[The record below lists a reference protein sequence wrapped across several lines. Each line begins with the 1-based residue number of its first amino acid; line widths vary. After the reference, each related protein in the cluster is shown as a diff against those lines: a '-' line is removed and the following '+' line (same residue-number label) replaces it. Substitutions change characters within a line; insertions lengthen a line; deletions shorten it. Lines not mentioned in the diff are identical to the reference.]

1 MICYQFKTLYFNRNF
16 PLILQLHFNYFMQS
30 IRNIAIIAHVDH
42 GKTTLVDKILH
53 QTKQFRDHQ
62 QTGELILDNNELERE
77 RGITILAKN
86 VSVNY
91 KGTKINIIDT
101 PGHADFGG
109 EVERVL
115 NMADGVLLLV
125 DAFEGPMPQTRF
137 VLQKALNMGKKPI
150 VVINKVDKPNCRPDD
165 VHDAVFELFFNLEAT
180 EEQLNFPTVY
190 GSSKHGWMSKHWNE
204 PTTDITYLLDAIIEH
219 IPSPHIPEGNLQ
231 MMISSLDYSSYIGRI
246 AIGRILRQGIRIN
259 QPVTLVKRD
268 GSQVKSRVKEL
279 FTFEGLGKIKV
290 EQVEAGDICAVFG
303 LENFDIGDTIAD
315 FEAPEGLTPIQVDEP
330 TISMLFT
337 INNSPFF
344 GKEGKYVTSRHIRER
359 LEKELE
365 KNLALR
371 LEDTESP
378 DSILVYGRGILHLSV
393 LIETMRR
400 EGYEMQVGQPRVI
413 IKEIE
418 GQKCE
423 PIEVMTVDVPEAFS
437 GKIIEQVSMRKG
449 ELTVMETRGDL
460 IHIEFEIPARGLI
473 GLRNV
478 LLTASA
484 GEAIVAHRFK
494 EFQAWKGNIPS
505 RSNGVLISKLAGS
518 ATAYSIAYLQDRGQF
533 FIEPGENIYI
543 GQIIGEQIRPGDL
556 IVNVIEGKKLTN
568 MRASGSDG
576 TIQIVPK
583 IQFSLEEALEYIQED
598 EYVEVTPKSIR
609 LRKII
614 LDENERKKAQ
624 KRVVMAEA

>member
-1 MICYQFKTLYFNRNF
+1 
-16 PLILQLHFNYFMQS
+16 MQS

-42 GKTTLVDKILH
+42 GKTTLVDKILL
-53 QTKQFRDHQ
+53 QTKLFREHQ
-62 QTGELILDNNELERE
+62 QTGELILDNNDLERE

-86 VSVNY
+86 VAVNY
-91 KGTKINIIDT
+91 KDIKINIIDT

-137 VLQKALNMGKKPI
+137 VLQKALSMGKKAI
-150 VVINKVDKPNCRPDD
+150 VVINKVDKPNCRPDE
-165 VHDAVFELFFNLEAT
+165 VHDAVFELFFNLEAS

-190 GSSKHGWMSKHWNE
+190 GSSKHGWMSKHYSE
-204 PTTDITYLLDAIIEH
+204 PTEDITFLLDTIIEH
-219 IPSPHIPEGNLQ
+219 IPPPVIPEGNLQ

-246 AIGRILRQGIRIN
+246 AIGRILRQGIRVN

-268 GSQVKSRVKEL
+268 GQMVKSRVKEL
-279 FTFEGLGKIKV
+279 YTFEGLGKTKV
-290 EQVEAGDICAVFG
+290 EQVPPGDICAVFG
-303 LENFDIGDTIAD
+303 LDNFDIGDTIAD
-315 FEAPEGLTPIQVDEP
+315 FEQPEGLEPIQVDEP
-330 TISMLFT
+330 TLSMLFT

-400 EGYEMQVGQPRVI
+400 EGYELQVGQPRVI
-413 IKEIE
+413 IKEIN

-423 PIEVMTVDVPEAFS
+423 PVEIMTIDVPENFS
-437 GKIIEQVSMRKG
+437 GKVIEQVSMRKG
-449 ELTVMETRGDL
+449 ELKVMETRGDL
-460 IHIEFEIPARGLI
+460 IHIEFEIPSRGLI
-473 GLRNV
+473 GLRNL

-484 GEAIVAHRFK
+484 GEAIIAHRFVS
-494 EFQAWKGNIPS
+494 FQPWKGNIPS
-505 RSNGVLISKLAGS
+505 RSNGVLVSKLAGM
-518 ATAYSIAYLQDRGQF
+518 ATAYSIGYLQDRGKF
-533 FIEPGENIYI
+533 FIDPGENIYI
-543 GQIIGEQIRPGDL
+543 GQILGEQIRPGDL
-556 IVNVIEGKKLTN
+556 VVNVVEGKKLTN

-576 TIQIVPK
+576 TIQIIPK

-598 EYVEVTPKSIR
+598 EYVEVTPKAIR

-614 LDENERKKAQ
+614 LDENDRKKAQ
-624 KRVVMAEA
+624 RKVELTEIA